1 MAQHDYINKGPRTK
15 KDKAP
20 PKKAFPFLLVSL
32 AILLVGSFAFGLWYV
47 KHHADPEKVKLAQ
60 NPQGKSSKPALEEKA
75 ELPKAPD
82 FIKEM
87 KEHEI
92 KVEVKEIEQGGPYQ
106 LICGS
111 FRVYEQAE
119 ELKAKIAFS
128 GLTSEVRRLE
138 GKNGVWYRV
147 RLGPYD
153 TKRLAE
159 SDKNRIKRAK
169 IMGCNVYDW
178 S

>member
-1 MAQHDYINKGPRTK
+1 MARHDYINKAPSSK
-15 KDKAP
+15 KDKTP
-20 PKKAFPFLLVSL
+20 PKKAFPLLLVSI
-32 AILLVGSFAFGLWYV
+32 AVLLVGSFAFGLWYV

-60 NPQGKSSKPALEEKA
+60 NPASKAKLEPKT

-82 FIKEM
+82 FIQEM

-92 KVEVKEIEQGGPYQ
+92 KVEVKEMEQGGPYQ

-111 FRVYEQAE
+111 FRTYNQAE
-119 ELKAKIAFS
+119 ELKARIAFS
-128 GLTSEVRRLE
+128 GLSSEIRRLE
-138 GKNGVWYRV
+138 GQNGVWFRV
-147 RLGPYD
+147 RLGPYQ

-169 IMGCNVYDW
+169 IMGCNVFDW

>member
-1 MAQHDYINKGPRTK
+1 MARHDYINKAPRSK
-15 KDKAP
+15 KDKTP

-32 AILLVGSFAFGLWYV
+32 AVLLVGSFAFGLWYV
-47 KHHADPEKVKLAQ
+47 KQHADPDKVKLAQ
-60 NPQGKSSKPALEEKA
+60 NPVTKATPEPKA

-82 FIKEM
+82 FIQEM

-92 KVEVKEIEQGGPYQ
+92 KVEVKEMEQGGPYQ
-106 LICGS
+106 LVCGS
-111 FRVYEQAE
+111 FRAYEQAE
-119 ELKAKIAFS
+119 ALKAQIAFS
-128 GLTSEVRRLE
+128 GLTAEVRRLE
-138 GKNGVWYRV
+138 GKNGVWFRV
-147 RLGPYD
+147 RLGPYS

-169 IMGCNVYDW
+169 IMGCNVHDW